1 MYFPEGKELLKL
13 PRDWIANVA
22 NTIVGVPFEQ
32 WVKQITEARNSKVA
46 SKGNLN
52 IEMDP
57 ELAAAFAA
65 ST

>member
-1 MYFPEGKELLKL
+1 MKL

-22 NTIVGVPFEQ
+22 NTIVGPPFEK
-32 WVKQITEARNSKVA
+32 WVKQNTETRNSKVA

-52 IEMDP
+52 IAMDP
-57 ELAAAFAA
+57 ELAAAFDA